1 MSLKYKLV
9 LSDYDDT
16 LTLSDGTVTPRTLA
30 AIKAYRAAGGTF
42 VVSTGR
48 SYASVKKLLPK
59 IYGEADPDVPV
70 VCYQGG
76 LVAYRGEVL
85 RRMGMKKEDLLRLTA
100 ELEARGII
108 CQLYSGERMFCP
120 KMTVESHR
128 YEVVTDCKFEI
139 VGDLIKFIHNY
150 DGVFDK
156 LLMIASPGEVQAL
169 RGEFLARGEYQDCKF
184 VFSRPIYL
192 EAIPRASGKDGALR
206 FVADYLGV
214 PVSETAAFGD
224 SNNDTDMLR
233 AAGFGVAMGN
243 ARKECKL
250 AADAVAD
257 SNENDGLAKMLA
269 TFIKK

>member
-1 MSLKYKLV
+1 MKELKYKLV

-16 LTLSDGTVTPRTLA
+16 LTLPDGAVTPRTLA

-42 VVSTGR
+42 VVCTGR
-48 SYASVKKLLPK
+48 SYASVKKLLPN
-59 IYGEADPDVPV
+59 IYGESDPQVPV

-76 LVAYRGEVL
+76 LVAHRGEIL
-85 RRMGMKKEDLLRLTA
+85 RRTAMQKADMLSLTA
-100 ELEARGII
+100 ELEKRGII
-108 CQLYSGERMFCP
+108 CQLYSGERMFVS
-120 KMTVESHR
+120 KMTAASQH
-128 YEVVTDCKFEI
+128 YEIITDCKFEI
-139 VGDLIKFIHNY
+139 VGDLLAFIENY

-156 LLMIASPGEVQAL
+156 LLMIAEPDAVQQL
-169 RGEFLARGEYQDCKF
+169 RAEFIARGDHPDCKF

-214 PVSETAAFGD
+214 PISQTAAFGD
-224 SNNDTDMLR
+224 SNNDTDMLK

-243 ARKECKL
+243 AREETKL

-257 SNENDGLAKMLA
+257 TNANDGLAKMLES
-269 TFIKK
+269 FII